1 MGYAQDLLDEIE
13 YDKYFAK
20 TKSGRIKNTAVFVKF
35 KDDIKDLIEF
45 SVEEELQKSIVKEL
59 KGKLSSKCAQK
70 LIDSQ

>member
-13 YDKYFAK
+13 YDTCYTK
-20 TKSGRIKNTAVFVKF
+20 TKSGREKNTAVFVKF
-35 KDDIKDLIEF
+35 KDHKDIIELE
-45 SVEEELQKSIVKEL
+45 VEEELHKSIAKEL